1 MATITVPTMTA
12 RSGPTG
18 GPLDDANDFF
28 HIADSATDNR
38 LPAGS
43 AKNYILEGVKG
54 GANITETISTS
65 GYDTTV
71 ALDTTVT
78 GLVSVTSTDFVGDLT
93 GDVTGD
99 LTGNVTAT
107 SVLVDGVTATTQLA
121 SDNSTKVA
129 TTAYVTAAHTAS
141 DSLPEILANGNTT
154 GANNIIVTAG
164 QKITTDS
171 IEETTAAAGVTID
184 SVLVKDNTVTATTFT
199 GGLTGNVTGN
209 VTGNLTGDVTGDVTG
224 DLTGNADTATALTT
238 TLGVTAGGT
247 GITSIAKG
255 SVLISSAADTIST
268 LPGGVGED
276 QYVLTYNETPDTVTW
291 VQHPG
296 SVGTVSSVA
305 IAGTDGI
312 DVDSGSPITGAG
324 TITRIPNTSL
334 TNDSVTVAGQTVALG
349 ASTAVSIKNL
359 SDVYASMTPTDGQSL
374 VYDTT
379 NGWQAE
385 TLAGDI
391 EGVTAGTNLNGGGT
405 SGTVTLNLDTT
416 ITGLTSVTSTGFTG
430 ALTGNADT
438 VTTNANLTGDV
449 TSVGNATTIATGVIV
464 DADVNATA
472 AIAYS
477 KLGTIPTWNQST
489 TGNAATATALETARN
504 IAGVSFDGT
513 AAISIPVTGLSD
525 VYTSMVPTDGDVL
538 TYDTTNGWQSET
550 PGHASGTVTSVA
562 ITGTD
567 GIDVDSGSPITTS
580 GTITLGLSSIPNTS
594 LTNSSVSYGGVS
606 VSLGSSDATP
616 AFDLADAT
624 NYEGSAILS
633 TAETGTTKFL
643 RVDGDNTSSWQVP
656 PDTNTTYTAG
666 DGLDLTTTTFSADLK
681 LNGGIVIESTELAID
696 LGASSITGTLANA
709 DLTNSSVSYGGV
721 SLSLGGSDATPAF
734 ALADATGLPLTTG
747 VTGNL
752 PVGNLNS
759 GTSATS
765 STFWRGDGTWS
776 APAATG
782 DPAGTAV
789 AMAIALG
796 G

>member
-1 MATITVPTMTA
+1 MTA
-12 RSGPTG
+12 RAGPTG

-54 GANITETISTS
+54 GANITETVSTS

-107 SVLVDGVTATTQLA
+107 SVLADGVTATTQ
-121 SDNSTKVA
+121 SSGDNSTKVA
-129 TTAYVTAAHTAS
+129 TTAYVATAVSAS
-141 DSLPEILANGNTT
+141 DTLTEILANGNTT
-154 GANNIIVTAG
+154 GAYDIVVTTG
-164 QKITTDS
+164 QKITTDD
-171 IEETTAAAGVTID
+171 IEETTTDAGITID
-184 SVLVKDNTVTATTFT
+184 SVVLKDNTVTATTFT
-199 GGLTGNVTGN
+199 GDVTGDVTGDITGNVTGN
-209 VTGNLTGDVTGDVTG
+209 VTGDLTGDV
-224 DLTGNADTATALTT
+224 TGNADTATALETART
-238 TLGVTAGGT
+238 IAGNSFDGTANIDIALADLSNVASTAPSTGETLSWSGSTWEPSTAG
-247 GITSIAKG
+247 AG
-255 SVLISSAADTIST
+255 SVI
-268 LPGGVGED
+268 
-276 QYVLTYNETPDTVTW
+276 
-291 VQHPG
+291 
-296 SVGTVSSVA
+296 SVA
-305 IAGTDGI
+305 ITGTDGI
-312 DVDSGSPITGAG
+312 DVDSGSPITSSG
-324 TITRIPNTSL
+324 TITLGLSSIPNTSL
-334 TNDSVTVAGQTVALG
+334 ANSSVTVAGQTVALG
-349 ASTAVSIKNL
+349 ASAAVSIKDL

-430 ALTGNADT
+430 DLTGDVTGDLTGDVTGNVTGDLTGNVTGDLTGDVTGNLTGDVTGNADT
-438 VTTNANLTGDV
+438 VTTNANLTGDI
-449 TSVGNATTIATGVIV
+449 TSVGNATTIATGIIV
-464 DADVNATA
+464 DADVSGTA

-477 KLGTIPTWNQST
+477 KLGTIPTWNQNT

-525 VYTSMVPTDGDVL
+525 VYASMSPSDGDVL
-538 TYDTTNGWQSET
+538 TYDTTNGWQSEA
-550 PGHASGTVTSVA
+550 PGHAVGTVTSVA

-567 GIDVDSGSPITTS
+567 GIDVDSGSPITSS
-580 GTITLGLSSIPNTS
+580 GTITLGLSSIPN
-594 LTNSSVSYGGVS
+594 
-606 VSLGSSDATP
+606 
-616 AFDLADAT
+616 
-624 NYEGSAILS
+624 
-633 TAETGTTKFL
+633 
-643 RVDGDNTSSWQVP
+643 
-656 PDTNTTYTAG
+656 
-666 DGLDLTTTTFSADLK
+666 
-681 LNGGIVIESTELAID
+681 
-696 LGASSITGTLANA
+696 ASLANY
-709 DLTNSSVSYGGV
+709 SVSYGGV
-721 SLSLGGSDATPAF
+721 SLDLGGSDATPAF

-752 PVGNLNS
+752 PVSNLNS
-759 GTSATS
+759 GTSASS
-765 STFWRGDGTWS
+765 STFWRGDGSWS
-776 APAATG
+776 APAGTG

>member
-1 MATITVPTMTA
+1 MTA
-12 RSGPTG
+12 RAGPTG

-54 GANITETISTS
+54 GANITETVSTS

-93 GDVTGD
+93 GDVTG
-99 LTGNVTAT
+99 N
-107 SVLVDGVTATTQLA
+107 
-121 SDNSTKVA
+121 
-129 TTAYVTAAHTAS
+129 
-141 DSLPEILANGNTT
+141 
-154 GANNIIVTAG
+154 
-164 QKITTDS
+164 
-171 IEETTAAAGVTID
+171 
-184 SVLVKDNTVTATTFT
+184 
-199 GGLTGNVTGN
+199 
-209 VTGNLTGDVTGDVTG
+209 VTG
-224 DLTGNADTATALTT
+224 DLTGNADTATALETART
-238 TLGVTAGGT
+238 IAGNSFDGTANIDVALADLSNVASTAPSTGETLSWSGTDWAPSTAG
-247 GITSIAKG
+247 AG
-255 SVLISSAADTIST
+255 SVI
-268 LPGGVGED
+268 
-276 QYVLTYNETPDTVTW
+276 
-291 VQHPG
+291 
-296 SVGTVSSVA
+296 SVA

-312 DVDSGSPITGAG
+312 DVDSGSPITSSG
-324 TITRIPNTSL
+324 TITLGLSSIPNSSL
-334 TNDSVTVAGQTVALG
+334 ANSSVTVAGQTVALG
-349 ASTAVSIKNL
+349 ASATVSIKDL

-430 ALTGNADT
+430 DLTGDVTGDLTGDVTGDVTGDLTGNVTGDLTGNVTGDLTGDVTGDLTGDVTGNADT
-438 VTTNANLTGDV
+438 VTTNANLTGDI
-449 TSVGNATTIATGVIV
+449 TSVGNATTIATGIIV
-464 DADVNATA
+464 DADVSGTA

-477 KLGTIPTWNQST
+477 KLGTIPTWNQNT

-525 VYTSMVPTDGDVL
+525 VYASMSPSDGDVL
-538 TYDTTNGWQSET
+538 TYDTTNGWQSEA
-550 PGHASGTVTSVA
+550 PGHAVGTVTSVA

-567 GIDVDSGSPITTS
+567 GIDVDSGSPITSS
-580 GTITLGLSSIPNTS
+580 GTITLGLSSIPN
-594 LTNSSVSYGGVS
+594 
-606 VSLGSSDATP
+606 
-616 AFDLADAT
+616 
-624 NYEGSAILS
+624 
-633 TAETGTTKFL
+633 
-643 RVDGDNTSSWQVP
+643 
-656 PDTNTTYTAG
+656 
-666 DGLDLTTTTFSADLK
+666 
-681 LNGGIVIESTELAID
+681 
-696 LGASSITGTLANA
+696 ASLANY
-709 DLTNSSVSYGGV
+709 SVSYGGV
-721 SLSLGGSDATPAF
+721 SLDLGGTDATPAF
-734 ALADATGLPLTTG
+734 ALADATGLPLATG

-759 GTSATS
+759 GTSASS

-776 APAATG
+776 APAGTG

>member
-1 MATITVPTMTA
+1 MATITVPTMTP
-12 RSGPTG
+12 RSGTTG
-18 GPLDDANDFF
+18 GLDDVNDFL
-28 HIADSATDNR
+28 HVANSSSDNR
-38 LPAGS
+38 LTPGQ
-43 AKNYILEGVKG
+43 AKNYYLGGVLG
-54 GANITETISTS
+54 GSNITATP
-65 GYDTTV
+65 DTAAYNTTLN
-71 ALDTTVT
+71 LDTTIT
-78 GLVSVTSTDFVGDLT
+78 GLTSVTSTAFVG
-93 GDVTGD
+93 
-99 LTGNVTAT
+99 A
-107 SVLVDGVTATTQLA
+107 
-121 SDNSTKVA
+121 
-129 TTAYVTAAHTAS
+129 
-141 DSLPEILANGNTT
+141 
-154 GANNIIVTAG
+154 
-164 QKITTDS
+164 
-171 IEETTAAAGVTID
+171 
-184 SVLVKDNTVTATTFT
+184 
-199 GGLTGNVTGN
+199 
-209 VTGNLTGDVTGDVTG
+209 
-224 DLTGNADTATALTT
+224 LTGNASTATALETARTIAGVSFDGTANIGIALTDLSNVASTT
-238 TLGVTAGGT
+238 PVTGDTLSWSGSAWAPSTAG
-247 GITSIAKG
+247 SG
-255 SVLISSAADTIST
+255 S
-268 LPGGVGED
+268 
-276 QYVLTYNETPDTVTW
+276 
-291 VQHPG
+291 
-296 SVGTVSSVA
+296 VSSVA
-305 IAGTDGI
+305 ITGTDGI
-312 DVDSGSPITGAG
+312 DVDSGSPITSTG
-324 TITRIPNTSL
+324 TITLGLSSIPNTSL
-334 TNDSVTVAGQTVALG
+334 ANSSVTVAGQTVALG
-349 ASTAVSIKNL
+349 ASAAVSIKDL

-385 TLAGDI
+385 TLSGDI
-391 EGVTAGTNLNGGGT
+391 AGVTAGTNLNGGGT

-449 TSVGNATTIATGVIV
+449 TSVGNATTIATGAIV

-513 AAISIPVTGLSD
+513 AAIDIPVTGLSD
-525 VYTSMVPTDGDVL
+525 VYTSMSPSDGDVL

-567 GIDVDSGSPITTS
+567 GIDVDSGSPITSS

>member
-1 MATITVPTMTA
+1 MSTITVPTMLP

-28 HIADSATDNR
+28 HIARSTDDNR

-54 GANITETISTS
+54 GANITETVSTS

-107 SVLVDGVTATTQLA
+107 SVLADGVTATTQ
-121 SDNSTKVA
+121 SSGDNSTKIA
-129 TTAYVTAAHTAS
+129 TTAYVATAVSAS
-141 DSLPEILANGNTT
+141 DTLTEILANGNTT
-154 GANNIIVTAG
+154 GAYDIVVTAG
-164 QKITTDS
+164 QKITTDD
-171 IEETTAAAGVTID
+171 IEETTTGAGITID
-184 SVLVKDNTVTATTFT
+184 SVVLKDNTVTATTFT
-199 GGLTGNVTGN
+199 GDVTGDVTGDITGNVTGN
-209 VTGNLTGDVTGDVTG
+209 VTGDLTGDV
-224 DLTGNADTATALTT
+224 TGNADTATALETART
-238 TLGVTAGGT
+238 IAGNSFDGTANIDIALADLSNVASTAPGTGETLSWSGSTWEPSTAG
-247 GITSIAKG
+247 AG
-255 SVLISSAADTIST
+255 SV
-268 LPGGVGED
+268 V
-276 QYVLTYNETPDTVTW
+276 
-291 VQHPG
+291 
-296 SVGTVSSVA
+296 SVA
-305 IAGTDGI
+305 ITGTDGI
-312 DVDSGSPITGAG
+312 DVDSGSPITSSG
-324 TITRIPNTSL
+324 TITLGLSSIPNTSL
-334 TNDSVTVAGQTVALG
+334 ANSSVTVAGQTVALG
-349 ASTAVSIKNL
+349 ASAAVSIKDL

-430 ALTGNADT
+430 DLTGDVTGDLTGDVTGNVTGDLTGNVTGDLTGDVTGNLTGDVTGNADT
-438 VTTNANLTGDV
+438 VTTNANLTGDI
-449 TSVGNATTIATGVIV
+449 TSVGNATTIATGIIV
-464 DADVNATA
+464 DADVSGTA

-477 KLGTIPTWNQST
+477 KLGTIPTWNQNT

-525 VYTSMVPTDGDVL
+525 VYASMSPSDGDVL
-538 TYDTTNGWQSET
+538 TYDTTNGWQSEAPAT
-550 PGHASGTVTSVA
+550 PGTGTVTSVA

-567 GIDVDSGSPITTS
+567 GIDVDSGSPITSS
-580 GTITLGLSSIPNTS
+580 GTITLGLSSIPN
-594 LTNSSVSYGGVS
+594 
-606 VSLGSSDATP
+606 
-616 AFDLADAT
+616 
-624 NYEGSAILS
+624 
-633 TAETGTTKFL
+633 
-643 RVDGDNTSSWQVP
+643 
-656 PDTNTTYTAG
+656 
-666 DGLDLTTTTFSADLK
+666 
-681 LNGGIVIESTELAID
+681 
-696 LGASSITGTLANA
+696 ASLANY
-709 DLTNSSVSYGGV
+709 SVSYGGV
-721 SLSLGGSDATPAF
+721 SLDLGGSDATPAF

-752 PVGNLNS
+752 PVSNLNS
-759 GTSATS
+759 GTSASS
-765 STFWRGDGTWS
+765 STFWRGDGSWS

>member
-1 MATITVPTMTA
+1 MTTITVPTMLP

-28 HIADSATDNR
+28 HIADSSTDNR

-54 GANITETISTS
+54 GANITETVSTS

-107 SVLVDGVTATTQLA
+107 SVLTDGVTATTQ
-121 SDNSTKVA
+121 SSGDNSTKVA
-129 TTAYVTAAHTAS
+129 TTAYVATAVSAS
-141 DSLPEILANGNTT
+141 DTLTEILANGNTT
-154 GANNIIVTAG
+154 GAYDIVVTAG
-164 QKITTDS
+164 QKITTDD

-209 VTGNLTGDVTGDVTG
+209 VTGDVTGNVTG
-224 DLTGNADTATALTT
+224 DLTGNADTATALETART
-238 TLGVTAGGT
+238 IAGNSFNGTANIDIALADLSNVASTAPGTGETLSWSGSAWAPSTAG
-247 GITSIAKG
+247 AG
-255 SVLISSAADTIST
+255 SVI
-268 LPGGVGED
+268 
-276 QYVLTYNETPDTVTW
+276 
-291 VQHPG
+291 
-296 SVGTVSSVA
+296 SVA
-305 IAGTDGI
+305 VAGTDGI
-312 DVDSGSPITGAG
+312 DVDSGSPITSSG
-324 TITRIPNTSL
+324 TITLGLSSIPNTSL
-334 TNDSVTVAGQTVALG
+334 ANDSVTVAGQTVALG
-349 ASTAVSIKNL
+349 ASAAVSIKNL

-449 TSVGNATTIATGVIV
+449 TSVGNATTIAAGVIV
-464 DADVNATA
+464 DADVSATA

-477 KLGTIPTWNQST
+477 KLGTIPTWNQDT

-504 IAGVSFDGT
+504 IAGVSFNGT
-513 AAISIPVTGLSD
+513 AAIDIPVTGLSD
-525 VYTSMVPTDGDVL
+525 VYTSMSPSDGDVL

-594 LTNSSVSYGGVS
+594 L
-606 VSLGSSDATP
+606 A
-616 AFDLADAT
+616 
-624 NYEGSAILS
+624 NY
-633 TAETGTTKFL
+633 
-643 RVDGDNTSSWQVP
+643 
-656 PDTNTTYTAG
+656 
-666 DGLDLTTTTFSADLK
+666 
-681 LNGGIVIESTELAID
+681 
-696 LGASSITGTLANA
+696 
-709 DLTNSSVSYGGV
+709 SVSYGGV
-721 SLSLGGSDATPAF
+721 SLDLGGSDATPAF

>member
-12 RSGPTG
+12 RAGPTG

-54 GANITETISTS
+54 GANITETVSTS

-93 GDVTGD
+93 GDVTG
-99 LTGNVTAT
+99 N
-107 SVLVDGVTATTQLA
+107 
-121 SDNSTKVA
+121 
-129 TTAYVTAAHTAS
+129 
-141 DSLPEILANGNTT
+141 
-154 GANNIIVTAG
+154 
-164 QKITTDS
+164 
-171 IEETTAAAGVTID
+171 
-184 SVLVKDNTVTATTFT
+184 
-199 GGLTGNVTGN
+199 
-209 VTGNLTGDVTGDVTG
+209 VTG
-224 DLTGNADTATALTT
+224 DLTGNADTATALETART
-238 TLGVTAGGT
+238 IAGNSFDGTANIDIALADLSNVASTAPSTGETLSWSGTDWAPSTAG
-247 GITSIAKG
+247 AG
-255 SVLISSAADTIST
+255 SVI
-268 LPGGVGED
+268 
-276 QYVLTYNETPDTVTW
+276 
-291 VQHPG
+291 
-296 SVGTVSSVA
+296 SVA

-312 DVDSGSPITGAG
+312 DVDSGSPITSSG
-324 TITRIPNTSL
+324 TITLGLSSIPNSSL
-334 TNDSVTVAGQTVALG
+334 ANSSVTVAGQTVALG
-349 ASTAVSIKNL
+349 ASATVSIKDL

-430 ALTGNADT
+430 DLTGDVTGDLTGDVTGDLTGNVTGDLTGNVTGDLTGDVTGDLTGDVTGNADT
-438 VTTNANLTGDV
+438 VTTNANLTGDI
-449 TSVGNATTIATGVIV
+449 TSVGNATTIATGIIV
-464 DADVNATA
+464 DADVSGTA

-477 KLGTIPTWNQST
+477 KLGTIPTWNQNT

-525 VYTSMVPTDGDVL
+525 VYASMSPSDGDVL

-550 PGHASGTVTSVA
+550 PATPGTGTVTSVA

-567 GIDVDSGSPITTS
+567 GIDVDSGSPITSS
-580 GTITLGLSSIPNTS
+580 GTITLGLSSIPN
-594 LTNSSVSYGGVS
+594 
-606 VSLGSSDATP
+606 
-616 AFDLADAT
+616 
-624 NYEGSAILS
+624 
-633 TAETGTTKFL
+633 
-643 RVDGDNTSSWQVP
+643 
-656 PDTNTTYTAG
+656 
-666 DGLDLTTTTFSADLK
+666 
-681 LNGGIVIESTELAID
+681 
-696 LGASSITGTLANA
+696 ASLANY
-709 DLTNSSVSYGGV
+709 SVSYGGV
-721 SLSLGGSDATPAF
+721 SLDLGGTDATPAF
-734 ALADATGLPLTTG
+734 ALADATGLPLATG

-759 GTSATS
+759 GTSASS

>member
-1 MATITVPTMTA
+1 MLP

-28 HIADSATDNR
+28 HIADSSTDNR

-54 GANITETISTS
+54 GANITETVSTS

-107 SVLVDGVTATTQLA
+107 SVLTDGVTATTQ
-121 SDNSTKVA
+121 SSGDNSTKVA
-129 TTAYVTAAHTAS
+129 TTAYVATAVSAS
-141 DSLPEILANGNTT
+141 DTLTEILANGNTT
-154 GANNIIVTAG
+154 GAYDIVVTAG
-164 QKITTDS
+164 QKITTDD

-209 VTGNLTGDVTGDVTG
+209 VTGDVTGNVTG
-224 DLTGNADTATALTT
+224 DLTGNADTATALETART
-238 TLGVTAGGT
+238 IAGNSFNGTANIDIALADLSNVASTAPGTGETLSWSGSAWAPSTAG
-247 GITSIAKG
+247 AG
-255 SVLISSAADTIST
+255 SVI
-268 LPGGVGED
+268 
-276 QYVLTYNETPDTVTW
+276 
-291 VQHPG
+291 
-296 SVGTVSSVA
+296 SVA
-305 IAGTDGI
+305 VAGTDGI
-312 DVDSGSPITGAG
+312 DVDSGSPITSSG
-324 TITRIPNTSL
+324 TITLGLSSIPNTSL
-334 TNDSVTVAGQTVALG
+334 ANDSVTVAGQTVALG
-349 ASTAVSIKNL
+349 ASAAVSIKNL

-449 TSVGNATTIATGVIV
+449 TSVGNATTIAAGVIV
-464 DADVNATA
+464 DADVSATA

-477 KLGTIPTWNQST
+477 KLGTIPTWNQDT

-504 IAGVSFDGT
+504 IAGVSFNGT
-513 AAISIPVTGLSD
+513 AAIDIPVTGLSD
-525 VYTSMVPTDGDVL
+525 VYTSMSPSDGDVL

-594 LTNSSVSYGGVS
+594 L
-606 VSLGSSDATP
+606 A
-616 AFDLADAT
+616 
-624 NYEGSAILS
+624 NY
-633 TAETGTTKFL
+633 
-643 RVDGDNTSSWQVP
+643 
-656 PDTNTTYTAG
+656 
-666 DGLDLTTTTFSADLK
+666 
-681 LNGGIVIESTELAID
+681 
-696 LGASSITGTLANA
+696 
-709 DLTNSSVSYGGV
+709 SVSYGGV
-721 SLSLGGSDATPAF
+721 SLDLGGSDATPAF

>member
-129 TTAYVTAAHTAS
+129 TTAYVTAAHAAS

-199 GGLTGNVTGN
+199 GGLTGNVTGDVTGN
-209 VTGNLTGDVTGDVTG
+209 VTGNVTGDVTGNVTG
-224 DLTGNADTATALTT
+224 DLTGNADTATALETARTIAGNSFNGTANIGIALADLSNVASTAPATGETLSWSGTT
-238 TLGVTAGGT
+238 WSPSTAG
-247 GITSIAKG
+247 AG
-255 SVLISSAADTIST
+255 SV
-268 LPGGVGED
+268 V
-276 QYVLTYNETPDTVTW
+276 
-291 VQHPG
+291 
-296 SVGTVSSVA
+296 SVA
-305 IAGTDGI
+305 VAGTDGI
-312 DVDSGSPITGAG
+312 DVDSGSPITSSG
-324 TITRIPNTSL
+324 TITLGLSSIPNTSL
-334 TNDSVTVAGQTVALG
+334 ANDSVTVAGQTVALG

-464 DADVNATA
+464 DADVSGTA

-489 TGNAATATALETARN
+489 TGNAATATALATARN

-513 AAISIPVTGLSD
+513 AAIDIPVTGLSD

-550 PGHASGTVTSVA
+550 PGHALGTVTSVA

-567 GIDVDSGSPITTS
+567 GIDVDSGSPITSS